1 MKFYSICISYM
12 LPTTLPFRAI
22 APVYGLIRKKGKDIL
37 PFLFLYFLYHFIIAL
52 TVAFITG
59 YAMGE
64 EVKRGWVP
72 I

>member
-1 MKFYSICISYM
+1 MHK
-12 LPTTLPFRAI
+12 LHVANNPTFPCNCT
-22 APVYGLIRKKGKDIL
+22 GLWFDKKKREGYPPL
-37 PFLFLYFLYHFIIAL
+37 LFLYFLYHFIIAL

>member
-1 MKFYSICISYM
+1 VKFYSICISYM
-12 LPTTLPFRAI
+12 LLTTLPFRAI
-22 APVYGLIRKKGKDIL
+22 APVYGLIKKRGYPPL
-37 PFLFLYFLYHFIIAL
+37 LFLYFLYHFIIAL